1 MDQLAAMRTLV
12 AVAGRQSF
20 VRAADDLGLSR
31 AMVSTQIA
39 WLERHLGVRLLNRT
53 TRRVTLTADGSW
65 YLERSRSLLAQLAE
79 ADEAMRRTREEVKG
93 RLRVDVPVLFGR
105 AILLPALSRFTSR
118 YPQVSLD
125 LQFNDRIVDLA
136 AERVDVAVRFSHAVP
151 GDLIARR
158 IGTTRLVICAAPA
171 YLESHG
177 VPARPEDLAGHR
189 LIGQTTPGRSKVHA
203 WSFTANR
210 RAKRPDLSY
219 ALTFNSVEGVLQ
231 AALGGLG
238 ITQSLDVVV
247 SRFVTEG
254 RLQPLLDPWSANGPS
269 VSVVYQRAGR
279 TSATVRVFAE
289 FLAQTFEAWSR
300 RLQRPAG
307 AGLKP

>member
-1 MDQLAAMRTLV
+1 MDQLAAMRTLL

-20 VRAADDLGLSR
+20 IRAADDLGLSR

-65 YLERSRSLLAQLAE
+65 YLERSRALLAQLAE
-79 ADEAMRRTREEVKG
+79 ADEAMRRTREVVKG

-105 AILLPALSRFTSR
+105 AILLPVLPRFTAR
-118 YPQVSLD
+118 YPEVALD
-125 LQFNDRIVDLA
+125 LQFNDGVVDLV

-151 GDLIARR
+151 GELIARR
-158 IGTTRLVICAAPA
+158 IGTTRHAICASPA

-177 VPARPEDLAGHR
+177 LPARPEDLAGHR
-189 LIGQTTPGRSKVHA
+189 LIGQTTPRRGKVHE
-203 WSFTANR
+203 WSFAATGAG
-210 RAKRPDLSY
+210 KRSALTY
-219 ALTFNSVEGVLQ
+219 ALTFDSVEGVLQ

-238 ITQSLDVVV
+238 IMQSLDIVV
-247 SRFVTEG
+247 SRFISEG
-254 RLQPLLDPWSANGPS
+254 RLQRLLDPWSANGPP

-279 TSATVRVFAE
+279 TSATVRVFAD
-289 FLAQTFEAWSR
+289 FLAQTFEAWTR
-300 RLQRPAG
+300 RHERPAG
-307 AGLKP
+307 GDLRP